1 MRTLLLFLTII
12 SIGLYSCDKNGNP
25 LPSSNKLEI
34 QKDGITYVDA
44 RALILP
50 PGAPNSPFLRYTPP
64 PTESYQQYKEN
75 VTLSASPYT
84 KGENPKGFDIIIYCP
99 VNGGVVLNK
108 KYEIKPNAGKER
120 IQIEN
125 GNSYFNEWDNAFI
138 RYSDNNKIYY
148 YGTGYIMFTHFDD
161 GGGPSNTKGSGIIEF
176 SIPNENGGRTTLKGT
191 FKL

>member
-1 MRTLLLFLTII
+1 MRKIILFLAII

-44 RALILP
+44 RHIILT
-50 PGAPNSPFLRYTPP
+50 PGAPNSPFLTYNPP

-84 KGENPKGFDIIIYCP
+84 KGENPKGFNITIYCP
-99 VNGGVVLNK
+99 VTGGVVLNK

-120 IQIEN
+120 IQIEM
-125 GNSYFNEWDNAFI
+125 GNRYFDDWENAFI
-138 RYSDNNKIYY
+138 RYSENDKIYY
-148 YGTGYIMFTHFDD
+148 YGTGHLMFTHFDD
-161 GGGPSNTKGSGIIEF
+161 GGSPSNTKGSGTIEF
-176 SIPNENGGRTTLKGT
+176 SIPNENGGRTSLKGT